1 MEQRFVRLVALA
13 LTIFFAAPALTA
25 EPEMRGIGW
34 IVLRSKNPESLA
46 AFYAALGF
54 QEWARSARVIGFK
67 AGGGASLEIT
77 RLDASAPDQAIPAS
91 SKVARQISTIGSKQ
105 ARDIAERARAA
116 GAPWVDEFKSG
127 PISLFYVCDPE
138 GNVIGFGEDGPMW
151 GNTEELT
158 QVPDVKLAPG
168 TKP

>member
-1 MEQRFVRLVALA
+1 
-13 LTIFFAAPALTA
+13 
-25 EPEMRGIGW
+25 MRGIGW
-34 IVLRSKNPESLA
+34 IVLRSKEPERLA
-46 AFYAALGF
+46 SFYAALGF
-54 QEWARSARVIGFK
+54 KEWARSPRVIGFK

-105 ARDIAERARAA
+105 SREIAERARAA

-127 PISLFYVCDPE
+127 QISLFYICDPE

-151 GNTEELT
+151 GNTEELKR
-158 QVPDVKLAPG
+158 VPDVKLAPG